1 MKLLL
6 ILTIFFVQFTD
17 KGESDRVALS
27 STALEMRQERGI
39 MIDSMD
45 YAVSPIYLDSIRA
58 LGGKVLHTSRWMN
71 GATVDAKNGAKS
83 KFLACS
89 FVDTVYVSRKT
100 PIISPRTA
108 PKMNKATMTRT
119 DSVYHGQAKD
129 QLQLLNL
136 PSLHDAGY
144 EGQGIRI
151 GIADAGFANADSLP
165 ALDATRGQWL
175 GYTDLTDD
183 TCGIFSMEMDHG
195 TLCLTSIMGITDEYR
210 GAATKA
216 EYYIFMTEELNTE
229 SPKEIDN
236 WVVAAEMAD
245 SMGLHILS
253 TSLGYALFDNNDLSY
268 SYKDMDGQT
277 TRGAKAAQIA
287 TRKGLLLVVAMG
299 NDGNNSWHYL
309 ATPADADSILSVGA
323 VNTAGIM
330 APFSS
335 YGPTRDGRLK
345 PEVCAVGLNSAL
357 VDATNKVIFGDGTS
371 FACPQIAGMAAC
383 IWSANPKASNM
394 DIRQRI
400 IESSDRYANPDDRY
414 GYGIP
419 NAWVAY
425 ENIRSASEKVEV
437 ESKSKKVLI
446 EGQLYIQHNNEYFNV
461 LGNKIAI
468 Q

>member
-1 MKLLL
+1 
-6 ILTIFFVQFTD
+6 
-17 KGESDRVALS
+17 
-27 STALEMRQERGI
+27 
-39 MIDSMD
+39 
-45 YAVSPIYLDSIRA
+45 
-58 LGGKVLHTSRWMN
+58 
-71 GATVDAKNGAKS
+71 
-83 KFLACS
+83 
-89 FVDTVYVSRKT
+89 
-100 PIISPRTA
+100 
-108 PKMNKATMTRT
+108 
-119 DSVYHGQAKD
+119 
-129 QLQLLNL
+129 
-136 PSLHDAGY
+136 
-144 EGQGIRI
+144 
-151 GIADAGFANADSLP
+151 
-165 ALDATRGQWL
+165 
-175 GYTDLTDD
+175 
-183 TCGIFSMEMDHG
+183 
-195 TLCLTSIMGITDEYR
+195 
-210 GAATKA
+210 
-216 EYYIFMTEELNTE
+216 
-229 SPKEIDN
+229 
-236 WVVAAEMAD
+236 
-245 SMGLHILS
+245 
-253 TSLGYALFDNNDLSY
+253 LGYALFDNNDLSY

-335 YGPTRDGRLK
+335 YGPTSDGRLK
-345 PEVCAVGLNSAL
+345 PEVCAVGLNTAL